1 MPPMS
6 SERFLRIYKKFYF
19 DEVKSHT
26 LLYGVLSG
34 SCSNCKD
41 LDIKLDALACPSCK
55 NVFKYIAFMNPKD
68 HLPKMLRISSER
80 PDIIFLDYDD
90 FKKIEGELRA
100 KDILG

>member
-1 MPPMS
+1 MS

-41 LDIKLDALACPSCK
+41 IDIRLDAAACPNCK
-55 NVFKYIAFMNPKD
+55 NAFKYIAFMNPKD
-68 HLPKMLRISSER
+68 HLPKMLKIASER
-80 PDIIFLDYDD
+80 PDIIFIDYDD
-90 FKKIEGELRA
+90 FKRIEGEMKA